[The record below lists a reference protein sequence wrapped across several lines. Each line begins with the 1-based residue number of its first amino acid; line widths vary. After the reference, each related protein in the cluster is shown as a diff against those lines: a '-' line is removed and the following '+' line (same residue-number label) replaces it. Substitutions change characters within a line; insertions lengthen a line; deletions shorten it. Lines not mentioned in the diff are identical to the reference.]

1 MPLKLQGV
9 FLSSTALE
17 LDLDPRKRNRAG
29 LNDWIYE
36 AKHPDQ
42 KTASGGETQVQ
53 ELAEEQG

>member
-9 FLSSTALE
+9 FLSSSAALE
-17 LDLDPRKRNRAG
+17 LGIDRNKRNRAG

-42 KTASGGETQVQ
+42 KNASGGEAQTQG
-53 ELAEEQG
+53 LAEE